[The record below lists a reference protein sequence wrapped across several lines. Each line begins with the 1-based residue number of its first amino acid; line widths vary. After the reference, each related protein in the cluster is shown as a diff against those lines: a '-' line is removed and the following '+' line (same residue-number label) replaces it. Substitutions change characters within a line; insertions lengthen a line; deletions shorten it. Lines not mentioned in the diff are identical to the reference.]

1 MTTVEWQETRQ
12 KLAQKKRWVIKIG
25 SALLTNDGR
34 GLNRDGMQSWVDQIA
49 ALLAQG
55 HEVVLVSSGS
65 VAEGMT
71 RLGWKTRPEEVHK
84 LQAAA
89 AVGQM
94 GLVQAYERAF
104 AQHQRNTAQILLT
117 HDDLSDRKRY
127 LNARTTL
134 RTLLD
139 MGVVPVINENDTVVT
154 DEIKFGD
161 NDTLGAL
168 VANLVEADLLVI
180 LTDQQGL
187 FTADP
192 RSNPDAKL
200 IAEGQASDPCYA
212 AMAGGGGA
220 LGRGGMITKVRAATL
235 AARSGA
241 DTLIVGGRIDN
252 VITRLRAGEVLGT
265 LLLADKERDAARKQW
280 LAGHLQSHGEL
291 TLDAGAVKALR
302 ESGRSLLPIGVI
314 AAQGKFER
322 GQLVICKDEQGAVVA
337 KGLVNYSHKDAARI
351 LRTPTAQIEQA
362 LGYIAE
368 PEIIHRDNLVVL

>member
-1 MTTVEWQETRQ
+1 MTAVEWQETRQ
-12 KLAQKKRWVIKIG
+12 KLAKQKRWVIKIG

-34 GLNRDGMQSWVDQIA
+34 GLNLEGMQGWVDQIA
-49 ALLAQG
+49 ALLDRG

-71 RLGWKTRPEEVHK
+71 RLGWKKRPEEVHK

-94 GLVQAYERAF
+94 GLVQAYESAF
-104 AQHQRNTAQILLT
+104 ARYKRVTAQILLT

-134 RTLLD
+134 RELLKL
-139 MGVVPVINENDTVVT
+139 GVVPVINENDTVVT
-154 DEIKFGD
+154 DEIRFGD

-168 VANLVEADLLVI
+168 VANLVEADVLVI
-180 LTDQQGL
+180 LTDQLGL

-192 RSNPDAKL
+192 RSNPDAEL
-200 IAEGQASDPCYA
+200 IYQGLASDPKYMS
-212 AMAGGGGA
+212 MAGGAGS
-220 LGRGGMITKVRAATL
+220 LGRGGMITKVRAARL

-241 DTLIVGGRIDN
+241 DTVIVGGRIDN
-252 VITRLRAGEVLGT
+252 VVTRLRAGELLGT
-265 LLLADKERDAARKQW
+265 MLVSDKEPDAARKQW
-280 LAGHLQSHGEL
+280 IAGHLQTHGEL
-291 TLDAGAVKALR
+291 ILDAGAIKALR

-314 AAQGKFER
+314 AAIGKFER
-322 GQLVICKDEQGAVVA
+322 GQVVSCKDEQGNLVA
-337 KGLVNYSHKDAARI
+337 KGLVNYAADDARKI
-351 LRTPTAQIEQA
+351 LRTPTAQLEQA